1 MVKIPNDLKFTRDHE
16 WVRVEGNVA
25 VVGITDY
32 AQSELSDIV
41 TVELPEVGRRVKQGE
56 AIGTIEAVKA
66 VADLYA
72 VVSGEVIEVNKEVMK
87 TPDVVNKDP
96 YGQGWMVKIQIS
108 DLSELRDALSPEDYE
123 KLIGEKE

>member
-56 AIGTIEAVKA
+56 SIGTIEAVKA